1 MTDNQRVT
9 WAAFAILA
17 MLCLGPDIVPLH
29 SQTKSSPTPKGILQG
44 VFANHLKVLPFTKL
58 IIGKVKFFQHVRPR
72 IGMDLRKYITGG
84 HNVPPTP
91 APKGR

>member
-1 MTDNQRVT
+1 
-9 WAAFAILA
+9 
-17 MLCLGPDIVPLH
+17 MLCLRPDIVPLN

-44 VFANHLKVLPFTKL
+44 VFADHLKVLPFAKL
-58 IIGKVKFFQHVRPR
+58 IIGKVKFFQHVRTR
-72 IGMDLRKYITGG
+72 IGMDLRKYMTGG